1 MSYTYLLHPLA
12 LEDYSEAYAWHED
25 VQRGL
30 GERFIKAVRLK
41 IEEIVK
47 HPETFGN
54 RDRKEF
60 REAQVDPFPYLIVYK
75 INKRKKLI
83 NISSIHNTKRHPS
96 KKYRK

>member
-1 MSYTYLLHPLA
+1 MNYTYLLHPLA

-25 VQRGL
+25 LQRGL
-30 GERFIKAVRLK
+30 GERFIKAIRIK
-41 IEEIVK
+41 IEDIVK
-47 HPETFGN
+47 HPEHYGS

-60 REAQVDPFPYLIVYK
+60 REAQVDTFPYLIVYK

-83 NISSIHNTKRHPS
+83 HISSIHDMRRDPR